1 MNYKE
6 EMHKL
11 NIQIEQAEQK
21 GSVPKELYI
30 RQIELLKAAHEEFIQ
45 TVIKKGYDLNTN
57 LDIMEIEIKQ
67 YSAMKQIAQKINA
80 PIKEY
85 EDAIFSIRVRVL
97 GEETVKQHFPP
108 SSK

>member
-6 EMHKL
+6 QMHEL

-21 GSVPKELYI
+21 GLVPKELYLK
-30 RQIELLKAAHEEFIQ
+30 QIELLKIAHDEFIQ
-45 TVIKKGYDLNTN
+45 TATKKSYDLNTN

-67 YSAMKQIAQKINA
+67 FSAMKQVAQKINL
-80 PIKEY
+80 PTKEY
-85 EDAIFSIRVRVL
+85 DNAIYSVRIRVL
-97 GEETVKQHFPP
+97 GEETVKQHFYP